1 MKGAIKSNGGQE
13 NRSAKDYSDV
23 ILKKGYDEKLRKYS
37 DKAKASNVSF
47 VPLILLLDTGKARLM
62 TKNLMMILLLLIR
75 KTMEM
80 LLVMMMMMML
90 MMMMIKY

>member
-1 MKGAIKSNGGQE
+1 MVNVDVGAIKSDGGQE

-47 VPLILLLDTGKARLM
+47 VPLERTFHASQPKP
-62 TKNLMMILLLLIR
+62 
-75 KTMEM
+75 
-80 LLVMMMMMML
+80 
-90 MMMMIKY
+90 